1 MRDAD
6 VMRTTLEIED
16 DVLLA
21 VKDLAARKRSTAGRE
36 ISELVRKAL
45 HADSRPPPKRRNGVP
60 LFPVKPGG
68 ATVTMELVNRLRDE
82 AP

>member
-1 MRDAD
+1 
-6 VMRTTLEIED
+6 MRTTLELAD

-21 VKDLAARKRSTAGRE
+21 VKDRAARAQRTVGQEVSD
-36 ISELVRKAL
+36 LVRKAL
-45 HADSRPPPKRRNGVP
+45 QADQRHPAKRRNGVP

-68 ATVTMELVNRLRDE
+68 AMVTMELVNRLRDE